1 MIFSIMSKSSVSA
14 RFSLIR
20 AILSSAGIGAMVGR
34 FYRGRM
40 EERGGGARFT
50 DSTAQLASNKS
61 LGQRVGGSSS
71 EGGILKVRNGSGYD
85 YLQKSRGES
94 IEMRPANNFQDGGAA
109 LGQGSPAPTTVPA
122 ERTIHHVAAGWV
134 GRLAVDFKL

>member
-1 MIFSIMSKSSVSA
+1 M
-14 RFSLIR
+14 
-20 AILSSAGIGAMVGR
+20 
-34 FYRGRM
+34 
-40 EERGGGARFT
+40 
-50 DSTAQLASNKS
+50 
-61 LGQRVGGSSS
+61 GGSSS
-71 EGGILKVRNGSGYD
+71 EGGIVKVRNGSGYD

-122 ERTIHHVAAGWV
+122 ERTVHHVAAGWV